1 MFHSMFSRL
10 FSMLLLII
18 LVVVFVG
25 AGFSIITIRNNM
37 IASRMDSLLVQAREI
52 AFLASRVGDSTLS
65 DYFGMDTSTETY
77 LQWKAAS
84 VYEDFGAYIL
94 IVDRNGSVKDNMNT
108 AIQSHPDAVEDL
120 TSSDV
125 TDTLHEVL
133 TGKEVETRITNAA
146 NGTVFTVAVPWVQ
159 NNSVLGAVFIH
170 TSAQVIEAEYRG
182 VVWQII
188 GGFSIA
194 ALVAAACALLY
205 TRSIVRPLT
214 VITRASEDMSR
225 GNFATRA
232 AVTGVN
238 EVRQLAGAF
247 NVMADK
253 LAQVEESRRE
263 FVANVSHELRS
274 PVTGIHGFVE
284 GMLDG
289 TIPLEARDHY
299 LQVVSDETNRLKKL
313 IADLLELSR
322 MDKGAVQLNFTS
334 FDVNETIRRAL
345 IARMNDIDRR
355 GITLQLDFQ
364 SEPCIARADQD
375 RVAQVVYNLLDNALK
390 FINDHGNLTIRTAV
404 VHDKVSV
411 IVANDGAPI
420 LPEDRPHIF
429 ERFYKADKAHTVGKG
444 SGTGLGLSISQ
455 RIIQQHG
462 QTIRL
467 LPTET
472 GAAFEFTL
480 ETGVKPMPLG
490 EGSEPREEDEPEK
503 E

>member
-10 FSMLLLII
+10 FSLLLLII

-25 AGFSIITIRNNM
+25 AGFSILTIRSNM
-37 IASRMDSLLVQAREI
+37 INSRMDSLLVQAREI
-52 AFLASRVGDSTLS
+52 AFLASRTEDNTLS
-65 DYFGMDTSTETY
+65 DYLGLDTPTETY
-77 LQWKAAS
+77 LQWKAAN

-94 IVDRNGSVKDNMNT
+94 IVDRNGRAKDNMNT
-108 AIQSHPDAVEDL
+108 AIQNNPSAVEDL
-120 TSSDV
+120 SASDV
-125 TDTLHEVL
+125 TDTLREVL
-133 TGKEVETRITNAA
+133 AGKEVETRINNAA
-146 NGTVFTVAVPWVQ
+146 NGTIFTVAVPWVQ
-159 NNSVLGAVFIH
+159 NNTVLGAVFIH

-182 VVWQII
+182 VVLQVV

-194 ALVAAACALLY
+194 ALVAAACALMY
-205 TRSIVRPLT
+205 TRSIVKPLT
-214 VITRASEDMSR
+214 VITRAAEDMSR
-225 GNFATRA
+225 GNFNSRA
-232 AVTGVN
+232 AVTGVD

-274 PVTGIHGFVE
+274 PVTSIHGFVE

-289 TIPLEARDHY
+289 TVPLEERDRY
-299 LQVVSDETNRLKKL
+299 LQIVSDETNRLKKL

-322 MDKGAVQLNFTS
+322 MEKGAVTLNYTNY
-334 FDVNETIRRAL
+334 DINETIRRVL
-345 IARMNDIDRR
+345 IARMADIDQR
-355 GITLQLDFQ
+355 GIIPQLDFQ
-364 SEPCIARADQD
+364 TEPCMVHADQD
-375 RVAQVVYNLLDNALK
+375 RIAQVVYNLVDNALK
-390 FINDHGNLTIRTAV
+390 FVNDNGNLTITTAI
-404 VHDKVSV
+404 VHDKATVV
-411 IVANDGAPI
+411 VANDGAPI

-429 ERFYKADKAHTVGKG
+429 DRFYKADKAHTVGKG
-444 SGTGLGLSISQ
+444 SGTGLGLSICQ

-467 LPTET
+467 LPVET

-480 ETGVKPMPLG
+480 EAGIKPMPLG
-490 EGSEPREEDEPEK
+490 QGDAAKDATEK